1 MYMKTVLITGG
12 TGLVGRALVR
22 HFVASGLSVIVC
34 SRNPGRQTPQ
44 SFVRYSYWDPAK
56 GILDETAISEADY
69 IVNLAGAGVVDHK
82 WTDAYRETIRES
94 RVQSGRLIVEALK
107 NKSHHVKAVVNAS
120 AIGWYGPDRTGRQ
133 TPFREEDPSSNDFLG
148 ETCRAWEASI
158 DLVGASGI
166 RLIKLRFGIVLAQE
180 GGALAEFIRPLRF
193 GLAAVI
199 GNGKQVMSWI
209 GREDLCR
216 MISFA
221 LLESEISGVYNAVSP
236 HPVTNE
242 ELNRT
247 LAGLMRGRFYL
258 KMHVPAFVIRLM
270 LGSRSVEVLK
280 STTVSA
286 EKIRSAGFV
295 FRYPEL
301 EKALSAELSLKS

>member
-1 MYMKTVLITGG
+1 M
-12 TGLVGRALVR
+12 GRALAR
-22 HFVASGLSVIVC
+22 HFVASGLRVIIC
-34 SRNPGRQTPQ
+34 SRNPRKQLSPGPE
-44 SFVRYSYWDPAK
+44 RYAYWDPAK
-56 GILDETAISEADY
+56 GVLDETALTEADY

-82 WTDAYRETIRES
+82 WTDAYMQTIRES
-94 RVQSGRLIVEALK
+94 RLQSGRLIAEALK
-107 NKSHHVKAVVNAS
+107 NKPHHVKAVVNAS
-120 AIGWYGPDRTGRQ
+120 AIGWYGPDQPGRQ
-133 TPFREEDPSSNDFLG
+133 TPFREEDPASDDFLG

-158 DLVGASGI
+158 DPVGAIGV

-180 GGALAEFIRPLRF
+180 GGALAEFMRPLRF
-193 GLAAVI
+193 GLASVI

-216 MISFA
+216 MIIFA

-236 HPVTNE
+236 QPATNE
-242 ELNRT
+242 GLNLA
-247 LAGLMRGRFYL
+247 LAGLMRGKFFL
-258 KMHVPAFVIRLM
+258 KMHVPAFIIRLI

-286 EKIRSAGFV
+286 DKIRSAGFV

-301 EKALSAELSLKS
+301 HKALSAELSFKS